1 MQQECIGSAVPVSCR
16 RFEDLV
22 RDLEDG
28 HATGSVRWPGRRGGM
43 SSAGTTGPR
52 PGAYRALLLA
62 TLALALCFSVWGLV
76 SPLATQFQRVYEMSS
91 TQISIVIAT
100 PVLLGSVLRIP
111 MGFLT
116 DRFGGRV
123 VFTALM
129 LFMIFPVLFIGL
141 LGGSFGGLLF
151 WGFFLGVAGA
161 SFAVGVPFVSRWFP
175 PHMQGLVLGVYGM
188 GNIGS
193 AIAAYTAPAV
203 AAFYGWQWA
212 FWVFIVPLVAMAAI
226 FWMLGRD
233 APSAGPRPSVT
244 AGISLFRQDAM
255 PWVLSL
261 FYFLTFG
268 GFVAL
273 GIYLPK
279 LLVDLFGFTPTGA
292 GLRAAGF
299 VVLATLARPV
309 GGWLADRIG
318 GSVTLA
324 IVFAVVPL
332 TALVLS
338 LQPGLGLFRVA
349 VLATAVLLGIGNGAV
364 FKLVAEYYPGKT
376 GAVTGVVGAA
386 GGLGGFFPPLVLGVV
401 RDATGSYALGFVLL
415 ALFAV
420 GCLLVNLLFVRRR
433 PAGAPAGAGAGSN
446 AATEGR
452 VR

>member
-1 MQQECIGSAVPVSCR
+1 MGGVSSGGRAVVHG
-16 RFEDLV
+16 DLG
-22 RDLEDG
+22 RADG
-28 HATGSVRWPGRRGGM
+28 PLSVNTAAKPP
-43 SSAGTTGPR
+43 A
-52 PGAYRALLLA
+52 GAYRALVLA
-62 TLALALCFSVWGLV
+62 TLAFALCFAVWGLV
-76 SPLATQFQRVYEMSS
+76 SPLAIQFQELYELSS

-100 PVLLGSVLRIP
+100 PVILGSLFRIP
-111 MGFLT
+111 IGLLT

-123 VFTALM
+123 VFSGLM
-129 LFMIFPVLFIGL
+129 LVLVVPVLFIGL

-151 WGFFLGVAGA
+151 WGFFLGLAGS
-161 SFAVGVPFVSRWFP
+161 SFAVGVPFVNKWFP
-175 PHMQGLVLGVYGM
+175 PHMQGLVLGIYGM

-193 AIAAYTAPAV
+193 AIAAYTAPAI

-212 FWVFIVPLVAMAAI
+212 FWVFIVPLVAMAAV
-226 FWMLGRD
+226 FWLLGRD
-233 APSAGPRPSVT
+233 APQAGPRPSVT
-244 AGISLFRQDAM
+244 AGISLFRREII

-299 VVLATLARPV
+299 VVLATLARPA

-318 GSVTLA
+318 GSRTLA
-324 IVFAVVPL
+324 IIFAILPITAVVM
-332 TALVLS
+332 S

-364 FKLVAEYYPGKT
+364 FKLVAAYYPGKT

-401 RDATGSYALGFVLL
+401 RDATGSYALGFILL
-415 ALFAV
+415 ALFAA
-420 GCLLVNLLFVRRR
+420 GCLLVNLIYVNSH
-433 PAGAPAGAGAGSN
+433 PATSAS
-446 AATEGR
+446 TEGR

>member
-1 MQQECIGSAVPVSCR
+1 
-16 RFEDLV
+16 L
-22 RDLEDG
+22 
-28 HATGSVRWPGRRGGM
+28 SVNAAAKPP
-43 SSAGTTGPR
+43 A
-52 PGAYRALLLA
+52 GAYRALVLS
-62 TLALALCFSVWGLV
+62 TLAFALCFAVWGLV
-76 SPLATQFQRVYEMSS
+76 SPLAIQFQELYELSS

-100 PVLLGSVLRIP
+100 PVILGSLFRIP
-111 MGFLT
+111 IGLLA
-116 DRFGGRV
+116 DRFGGRAV
-123 VFTALM
+123 YAALM
-129 LFMIFPVLFIGL
+129 LVLVVPVLFIGL

-151 WGFFLGVAGA
+151 WGFFLGLAGS
-161 SFAVGVPFVSRWFP
+161 SFAVGVPFVNKWFP
-175 PHMQGLVLGVYGM
+175 PHMQGLVLGIYGM

-193 AIAAYTAPAV
+193 AVAAYAAPAI

-212 FWVFIVPLVAMAAI
+212 FWVFIVPLVAMAAV
-226 FWMLGRD
+226 FWLLGRD
-233 APSAGPRPSVT
+233 APSTGPRPSVT
-244 AGISLFRQDAM
+244 AGISLFRREAM

-318 GSVTLA
+318 GSRTLA
-324 IVFAVVPL
+324 IVFAIVPL
-332 TALVLS
+332 TALVMS

-349 VLATAVLLGIGNGAV
+349 VLTTAVLLGIGNGAV
-364 FKLVAEYYPGKT
+364 FKLVAAYYPGKT

-420 GCLLVNLLFVRRR
+420 GCLLVNLFYVKRH
-433 PAGAPAGAGAGSN
+433 PAGTTS

>member
-1 MQQECIGSAVPVSCR
+1 MNTAAKPP
-16 RFEDLV
+16 
-22 RDLEDG
+22 
-28 HATGSVRWPGRRGGM
+28 A
-43 SSAGTTGPR
+43 
-52 PGAYRALLLA
+52 GAYRALVLA
-62 TLALALCFSVWGLV
+62 TLAFALCFAVWGLV
-76 SPLATQFQRVYEMSS
+76 SPLAIQFQELYELSS

-100 PVLLGSVLRIP
+100 PVILGSLFRIP
-111 MGFLT
+111 IGLLT

-123 VFTALM
+123 VFSGLM
-129 LFMIFPVLFIGL
+129 LVLVVPVLFIGL

-151 WGFFLGVAGA
+151 WGFFLGLAGS
-161 SFAVGVPFVSRWFP
+161 SFAVGVPFVNKWFP
-175 PHMQGLVLGVYGM
+175 PHMQGLVLGIYGM

-193 AIAAYTAPAV
+193 AIAAYTAPAI

-212 FWVFIVPLVAMAAI
+212 FWVFIVPLVAMAAV
-226 FWMLGRD
+226 FWLLGRD
-233 APSAGPRPSVT
+233 APQAGPRPSVT
-244 AGISLFRQDAM
+244 AGISLFRREII

-299 VVLATLARPV
+299 VVLATLARPA

-318 GSVTLA
+318 GSRTLA
-324 IVFAVVPL
+324 IIFAILPITAVVM
-332 TALVLS
+332 S

-364 FKLVAEYYPGKT
+364 FKLVAAYYPGKT

-401 RDATGSYALGFVLL
+401 RDATGSYALGFILL
-415 ALFAV
+415 ALFAA
-420 GCLLVNLLFVRRR
+420 GCLLVNLIYVNSH
-433 PAGAPAGAGAGSN
+433 PATSAS
-446 AATEGR
+446 TEGR